1 MIDLLRQSF
10 TTMLDTLDIV
20 EEHSKTMPYDKQIQS
35 LISFVSAMDKAI
47 KEQLECLEEQAK
59 KFKVQKPD

>member
-1 MIDLLRQSF
+1 
-10 TTMLDTLDIV
+10 MLDTLDVV
-20 EEHSKTMPYDKQIQS
+20 EEHSKTMPHEKQIQS

-59 KFKVQKPD
+59 KFEMQKPD